1 MKGYHSKSEMKRVEM
16 LKESVKPLWNHQ
28 VLAIRTA
35 ELLPDLGLFFEQ
47 GTGKT
52 RTLIEILR
60 RRFAK
65 VGSVRKTLILCPI
78 IVCENWRNE
87 IKMFSKINPNDV
99 LVLTGAGKN
108 RVRDFKRG
116 AGDDLKGRKIIVAN
130 YESMQMEELYK
141 LIMLWSPEV
150 LVCDESQR
158 LKNPQSLRAKKV
170 AALADLSTNNYILTG
185 TPILDGKG
193 MDAFMQFRILDRGQT
208 FGKNFFAFRG
218 QYFED
223 KNAGFKGKQSYFPK
237 WEPRLSAYGDL
248 QNKIKQKAIRV
259 LKKDCLDLPPLVRQ
273 VVYATMGKDQARMY
287 KQMVTD
293 YITFIENKEKSG
305 QPKAVVAQLA
315 ITKALR
321 LQQIV
326 TGFATDEEGTTH
338 RFENP
343 RLAVLQE
350 ILEDLTPNHKV
361 IVWAAFREN
370 YKMIA
375 RLCDEL
381 KIEWRALTGE
391 TPTKIREN
399 VMEDFRKDPSVR
411 VMIANQAA
419 GGVGVNLVEA
429 SYSIYYSKSFRL
441 EDDLQSEARNY
452 RGGSEI
458 HDKVT
463 RIDIVTP
470 GTIDEL
476 INKTLETKNQVSDRI
491 LGWKELL

>member
-1 MKGYHSKSEMKRVEM
+1 
-16 LKESVKPLWNHQ
+16 
-28 VLAIRTA
+28 
-35 ELLPDLGLFFEQ
+35 
-47 GTGKT
+47 
-52 RTLIEILR
+52 
-60 RRFAK
+60 
-65 VGSVRKTLILCPI
+65 
-78 IVCENWRNE
+78 
-87 IKMFSKINPNDV
+87 
-99 LVLTGAGKN
+99 
-108 RVRDFKRG
+108 
-116 AGDDLKGRKIIVAN
+116 
-130 YESMQMEELYK
+130 
-141 LIMLWSPEV
+141 
-150 LVCDESQR
+150 
-158 LKNPQSLRAKKV
+158 
-170 AALADLSTNNYILTG
+170 
-185 TPILDGKG
+185 
-193 MDAFMQFRILDRGQT
+193 
-208 FGKNFFAFRG
+208 
-218 QYFED
+218 
-223 KNAGFKGKQSYFPK
+223 
-237 WEPRLSAYGDL
+237 
-248 QNKIKQKAIRV
+248 
-259 LKKDCLDLPPLVRQ
+259 
-273 VVYATMGKDQARMY
+273 
-287 KQMVTD
+287 
-293 YITFIENKEKSG
+293 
-305 QPKAVVAQLA
+305 VVAQLA